1 MSKEKRPI
9 RHTAYDDAFRTLE
22 AECESAGTKE
32 HLLKR
37 LLLKYVH
44 LVVVYFT
51 LHRLSAKRII
61 ALMICLKRNCSFF
74 SHFSHLTLKIKWMND
89 KRGNVSRK
97 VGDIMGG
104 RVLKMDWLEK
114 YDAAVANGRAKGRAE
129 GDQARL
135 ITQVCRKG
143 KAISQIAEELEE
155 DETRIKVICD
165 SAARFAP
172 NYDEEQVINAI
183 LDPVS
188 T

>member
-1 MSKEKRPI
+1 
-9 RHTAYDDAFRTLE
+9 
-22 AECESAGTKE
+22 
-32 HLLKR
+32 
-37 LLLKYVH
+37 
-44 LVVVYFT
+44 
-51 LHRLSAKRII
+51 
-61 ALMICLKRNCSFF
+61 
-74 SHFSHLTLKIKWMND
+74 MND

>member
-1 MSKEKRPI
+1 
-9 RHTAYDDAFRTLE
+9 
-22 AECESAGTKE
+22 
-32 HLLKR
+32 
-37 LLLKYVH
+37 
-44 LVVVYFT
+44 
-51 LHRLSAKRII
+51 
-61 ALMICLKRNCSFF
+61 
-74 SHFSHLTLKIKWMND
+74 
-89 KRGNVSRK
+89 
-97 VGDIMGG
+97 MGG

-135 ITQVCRKG
+135 ITQVCRKLRKG

-155 DETRIKVICD
+155 DEIRIKVICD